1 MELVLLKICLKGTE
15 FTNKKNNL
23 NIQKILIFSDLNYLG
38 LNIQNYLRILL
49 K

>member
-1 MELVLLKICLKGTE
+1 MEAVLLKICLKDIE

-23 NIQKILIFSDLNYLG
+23 NIQKILIFSDLNNLG

>member
-1 MELVLLKICLKGTE
+1 MELVLLKICLKDTE

-23 NIQKILIFSDLNYLG
+23 NIQKILIFSDLNYQG